1 MDEMKRIKELVEIL
15 NKAAEVYYSGQDEIM
30 SNYEYDKLY
39 DELLMLEGKTGVI
52 LSNSPTSKVGFEVS
66 DNLPKVEHESPML
79 SLDKT
84 KDREALRAWL
94 KDKEGLLSWKM
105 DGLTVV
111 LTYENGEL
119 SEAVTRGNG
128 MIGELV
134 TANAKTFTN
143 IPLKISFKGKLC
155 IRGEAVIPYSIFE
168 KINSELPEEEK
179 YKNPRNLCS
188 GSVRQLDSSVAAKR
202 KISFFAFA
210 LVTATYLD
218 GDTKK
223 EVDFNNSNEEKF
235 KFLVNQGFQVVE
247 YKKTDESKIL
257 DDIEW
262 FSNKIT
268 TNDFPSDGLVLLYDD
283 IQYGLSLGRTAKFPR
298 NAIAFKW
305 MDETALTHL
314 IKIEWNAS
322 RTGLINPIAVFE
334 PVELEGTTVQ
344 RASVHNVSIV
354 RELKLGVGDEIKV
367 YKANMIIPQISENLT
382 MSDTCEIPK
391 ICPVCGSETSLKT
404 DDQKTVLMCNN
415 PDCTAKK
422 LNSFVHFVSRDAMN
436 IDGLSKMTIEKFIA
450 LGFVKEPADF
460 YDLEKYES
468 EIISIEG
475 FGNRAFNNLQE
486 AIEKSKNVKIANFIF
501 ALGILNVGLSN
512 AKLIAKYF
520 NYDFDKIRNLK
531 EEDLVEID
539 GIGDVIA
546 KSFTE
551 YFANESNNKKVDDLL
566 KYITFEK
573 EVVSE
578 ENETL
583 SNLTFV
589 ITGSLN
595 VYGNRSELKEY
606 IEGKGGKVAG
616 SVSKKTSFLINNDN
630 TSTSSKNKKA
640 QELNVPIIT
649 EAQFIER
656 FGE

>member
-30 SNYEYDKLY
+30 SNFEYDKLY
-39 DELLMLEGKTGVI
+39 DELLMLEEKTGVI

-84 KDREALRAWL
+84 KDRETLRAWL

-128 MIGELV
+128 MVGELV

-551 YFANESNNKKVDDLL
+551 YFANESNKKKVDDLL

>member
-30 SNYEYDKLY
+30 SNFEYDKLY
-39 DELLMLEGKTGVI
+39 DELLMLEEKTGVI

-84 KDREALRAWL
+84 KDRETLRAWL

-235 KFLVNQGFQVVE
+235 KFLINQGFQVVE

-268 TNDFPSDGLVLLYDD
+268 TNDFPSDGLVLLYND

-367 YKANMIIPQISENLT
+367 YKANMIIPQIAENLT
-382 MSDTCEIPK
+382 MSDNCEIPK

-460 YDLEKYES
+460 YDLKKYES

-551 YFANESNNKKVDDLL
+551 YFANESNKKKVDNLL

>member
-30 SNYEYDKLY
+30 SNFEYDKLY
-39 DELLMLEGKTGVI
+39 DELLMLEEKTGVI

-84 KDREALRAWL
+84 KDRETLRAWL

-128 MIGELV
+128 TIGELV

-268 TNDFPSDGLVLLYDD
+268 TNDFPSDGLVLLYND

-314 IKIEWNAS
+314 INIEWNAS

-382 MSDTCEIPK
+382 MSDNCEIPK
-391 ICPVCGSETSLKT
+391 VCPVCGSETSLKT

-551 YFANESNNKKVDDLL
+551 YFANESNKKKVDDLL

-583 SNLTFV
+583 SNLIFV

-649 EAQFIER
+649 EAEFIER